1 MTNKKSD
8 LKESRLLLDSKHITP
23 TIYNIKVVEVGD
35 YTQVYLYENKKKVTC
50 NDNDDFNLTSLKTK
64 EILNSFDE
72 EKENH
77 KEIKLSNKIEQRS
90 IIRSKIECQR
100 LAKANISSW
109 KTFITLTF
117 SDNVT
122 SIEDANK
129 RFRYFTD
136 KVRRVKKDFKYLCIT
151 EFQKRGAIHYHL
163 LTNVSI
169 NDDKLLFTQ
178 EDNPKFKHI
187 KYWLDGFTSIEEIK
201 DDPPKIV
208 GYISKYMT
216 KDIDNRLFSHRRY
229 FSSMNLIK
237 PSVSYLNSDTEIGQY
252 YYKKI
257 IQDKQLIYDNQYIN
271 VYDNTKVTF
280 LEYLK

>member
-169 NDDKLLFTQ
+169 NDDKLLF
-178 EDNPKFKHI
+178 
-187 KYWLDGFTSIEEIK
+187 
-201 DDPPKIV
+201 
-208 GYISKYMT
+208 
-216 KDIDNRLFSHRRY
+216 
-229 FSSMNLIK
+229 
-237 PSVSYLNSDTEIGQY
+237 
-252 YYKKI
+252 
-257 IQDKQLIYDNQYIN
+257 
-271 VYDNTKVTF
+271 
-280 LEYLK
+280 

>member
-8 LKESRLLLDSKHITP
+8 SKESRLLLDSKHITP
-23 TIYNIKVVEVGD
+23 TIYNIKVVELGD
-35 YTQVYLYENKKKVTC
+35 YTQIYLYDTKKKLTC
-50 NDNDDFNLTSLKTK
+50 NDKDDFNLSSRKTK
-64 EILNSFDE
+64 EILRSL
-72 EKENH
+72 EKPKDKQRRVN
-77 KEIKLSNKIEQRS
+77 LNNTIEKRS
-90 IIRSKIECQR
+90 ITRSKFECQR

-109 KTFITLTF
+109 ETFITLTF
-117 SDNVT
+117 SENVT
-122 SIEDANK
+122 SVEDANK

-151 EFQKRGAIHYHL
+151 EFQKRGAVHYHL
-163 LTNVSI
+163 LTNISI
-169 NDDKLLFTQ
+169 NDDKLLYIQ

-201 DDPPKIV
+201 GDPKKIV

-229 FSSMNLIK
+229 FSSTNLIK
-237 PSVSYLNSDTEIGQY
+237 PSTSYLDIDTDQGKY
-252 YYKKI
+252 YFNKI
-257 IQDKQLIYDNQYIN
+257 IQDKQLIYDNRYISI
-271 VYDNTKVTF
+271 YDNREVTF

>member
-8 LKESRLLLDSKHITP
+8 SKESHLLLDSKHITP

-50 NDNDDFNLTSLKTK
+50 NDNDEFNLSSLKTK

-72 EKENH
+72 KKEEQ

-90 IIRSKIECQR
+90 IIRSKLECQR
-100 LAKANISSW
+100 IAKANIGSW
-109 KTFITLTF
+109 ETFITLTF
-117 SDNVT
+117 SENVT
-122 SIEDANK
+122 SVEDANK

-163 LTNVSI
+163 LTNVSL
-169 NDDKLLFTQ
+169 NDNKLVYVQ
-178 EDNPKFKHI
+178 ADNPKYKHI
-187 KYWLDGFTSIEEIK
+187 KYWNDGFTSIEEIK
-201 DDPPKIV
+201 GDAKKIV

-216 KDIDNRLFSHRRY
+216 KNIDDRLFSHRRY

-237 PSVSYLNSDTEIGQY
+237 PSVSYLNSDIDQGKY
-252 YYKKI
+252 YFKKI

-271 VYDNTKVTF
+271 AYDNTKVTF